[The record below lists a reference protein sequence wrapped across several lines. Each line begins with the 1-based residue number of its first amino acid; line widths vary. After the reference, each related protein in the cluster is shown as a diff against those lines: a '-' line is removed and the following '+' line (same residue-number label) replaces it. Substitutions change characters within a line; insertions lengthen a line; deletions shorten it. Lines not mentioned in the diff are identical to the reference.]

1 MNPVL
6 KSLLDHMERFN
17 DINKSDIPVLIKLV
31 RELEAETR
39 LAWLQLETLE
49 SRVDE
54 VELAY
59 KLINAE
65 EL

>member
-6 KSLLDHMERFN
+6 KSLLDHMEKFN

-31 RELEAETR
+31 RELETETR

>member
-1 MNPVL
+1 MNPTL
-6 KSLLDHMERFN
+6 KALLDHMERFN

>member
-6 KSLLDHMERFN
+6 KSLLDHMAKFN

-31 RELEAETR
+31 RELETETR

>member
-31 RELEAETR
+31 RELETETR